1 MVEYNEKY
9 EYIKIEQTEEFK
21 ELKRR
26 KYRFIFPVPLLF
38 IVYYLFFIAMS
49 AYAQDFMSQPLWGN
63 LTIGYLFGVSYY
75 LVVWALAFVYV
86 IKARQYD
93 KFVYEIVERYTDGV
107 GDVLRVDIADVFRII
122 CEVASIAVT
131 LCVIYLDWIGT
142 AGLDE
147 FSAAGRSLAGF
158 QSGLAVSVDYL
169 S

>member
-86 IKARQYD
+86 IIARQYD
-93 KFVYEIVERYTDGV
+93 KLLDEIVDKYTDSERYMYI
-107 GDVLRVDIADVFRII
+107 VDIENVFGINLIGVII
-122 CEVASIAVT
+122 ALTMYVT
-131 LCVIYLDWIGT
+131 YITSKETPGSGD
-142 AGLDE
+142 
-147 FSAAGRSLAGF
+147 FSAAGRSLTGF
-158 QSGLAVSVDYL
+158 QSGLAISGDYL
-169 S
+169 